1 MKKRVLVLNG
11 QYAPGYKGGGPIQSC
26 INMVENL
33 YEQIDF
39 FVLCADRDYKETVPY
54 SNVKIN
60 QWNEV
65 GHAKVNYI
73 SPD

>member
-33 YEQIDF
+33 YEQIDLF
-39 FVLCADRDYKETVPY
+39 FVQIGIIRKLYRTVM
-54 SNVKIN
+54 
-60 QWNEV
+60 
-65 GHAKVNYI
+65 
-73 SPD
+73 

>member
-39 FVLCADRDYKETVPY
+39 FVLLILLLQV
-54 SNVKIN
+54 
-60 QWNEV
+60 EV
-65 GHAKVNYI
+65 IEWFLLLV
-73 SPD
+73 